1 MNYQAHALHSDFERG
16 RKSGFITVDADALTF
31 RTGETEISVTLPLQG
46 LEISLGGAGNRL
58 IYFRHPAHPD
68 WTLYSAD
75 RKILEDLFLVKT
87 AACVEAVKAM
97 KKRRLLSLTAVAV
110 FLCCVMLCA
119 VGAYFGLHLLA
130 KVAANSIPPQY
141 EAKIG
146 KKLFSLVTAEKHFL
160 EMPEELTAIT
170 GPLTRAVVD
179 KDFSFDF
186 YLVEDSSINA
196 FALPG
201 GRVVIH
207 SGLLLNAASAEEVAG
222 VLAHEISHVTLRHHI
237 RGLVSRVGTVLLVQ
251 AVFGD
256 ASALLA
262 TLSELGGNLS
272 SLKNSRAFELE
283 ADRRGWELLKRA
295 EINPHGMIS
304 FFQTLKKEQNVVHK
318 TIEENFS
325 FLSTHPNTD
334 ERIQVLKKFW
344 QKESETLQAHTLPI
358 DYQQVKQEV
367 EAEVREAHR
376 PEQEQGSGDGGHL
389 NP

>member
-16 RKSGFITVDADALTF
+16 RKSGFITVDTDALTF
-31 RTGETEISVTLPLQG
+31 QTGDTSVTLPVQG

-75 RKILEDLFLVKT
+75 QKILEDRFLVRNP
-87 AACVEAVKAM
+87 ACVEAVRAI
-97 KKRRLLSLTAVAV
+97 KKRRLFSISSVAV
-110 FLCCVMLCA
+110 FFFCIALCA

-130 KVAANSIPPQY
+130 RVAANSVPPQY

-146 KKLFSLVTAEKHFL
+146 KKLFSLVTADKRFL
-160 EMPEELTAIT
+160 DMPEQLTTIT
-170 GPLTRAVVD
+170 GPLTQAVAD

-186 YLVEDSSINA
+186 YLIEDSSINA

-237 RGLVSRVGTVLLVQ
+237 RGLVSRAGTVLLVQ

-295 EINPHGMIS
+295 KINPHGMIS
-304 FFQTLKKEQNVVHK
+304 FFQTLKKEQNVLQK
-318 TIEENFS
+318 QIEDNFS
-325 FLSTHPNTD
+325 FLSTHPGTN
-334 ERIQVLKKFW
+334 ERIQVLNRLW
-344 QKESETLQAHTLPI
+344 QEEVQTLQRHRLQI
-358 DYQQVKQEV
+358 DYQQVQQEV
-367 EAEVREAHR
+367 EAAVREAHR
-376 PEQEQGSGDGGHL
+376 KEQDNKGSGGP

>member
-1 MNYQAHALHSDFERG
+1 MSYQAHALHSGFERG
-16 RKSGFITVDADALTF
+16 RKSGFITVDAAALTF
-31 RTGETEISVTLPLQG
+31 RTGETETSVSLPLQD
-46 LEISLGGAGNRL
+46 LEISLGGSGNRL

-75 RKILEDLFLVKT
+75 RKILEDRFLVKT
-87 AACVEAVKAM
+87 PACTEAVRAI
-97 KKRRLLSLTAVAV
+97 KKRRLFSISSVVVFFFCVA
-110 FLCCVMLCA
+110 LCA

-130 KVAANSIPPQY
+130 RVAANSVPPQY

-146 KKLFSLVTAEKHFL
+146 KKLFSLATADKRFL
-160 EMPEELTAIT
+160 ELPEELTAIT
-170 GPLTRAVVD
+170 GPLTQAVVD

-283 ADRRGWELLKRA
+283 ADRNGWELLKKA
-295 EINPHGMIS
+295 GINPHGMIS
-304 FFQTLKKEQNVVHK
+304 FFQTLKKEQNVLEK
-318 TIEENFS
+318 KIEENFS
-325 FLSTHPNTD
+325 FLSTHPETD
-334 ERIQVLKKFW
+334 ERIQVLNKLW
-344 QKESETLQAHTLPI
+344 QEEGKTLQGQALQI

-376 PEQEQGSGDGGHL
+376 AEQDSGGSDRP

>member
-1 MNYQAHALHSDFERG
+1 
-16 RKSGFITVDADALTF
+16 
-31 RTGETEISVTLPLQG
+31 
-46 LEISLGGAGNRL
+46 
-58 IYFRHPAHPD
+58 
-68 WTLYSAD
+68 
-75 RKILEDLFLVKT
+75 
-87 AACVEAVKAM
+87 
-97 KKRRLLSLTAVAV
+97 
-110 FLCCVMLCA
+110 
-119 VGAYFGLHLLA
+119 
-130 KVAANSIPPQY
+130 
-141 EAKIG
+141 
-146 KKLFSLVTAEKHFL
+146 
-160 EMPEELTAIT
+160 
-170 GPLTRAVVD
+170 VD